1 MKKFY
6 LTLPLLSDPNLF
18 VLKADR
24 ESMSFL
30 VFSTLSTIA
39 FLLSIARG
47 CACAF
52 HHEHE
57 GEPYSPGRPTASK
70 GGGGGA
76 VRGAEG
82 GDAGGLSSSWLSYLT
97 PKLHSE

>member
-57 GEPYSPGRPTASK
+57 GEPYSPGRPTANR
-70 GGGGGA
+70 
-76 VRGAEG
+76 V
-82 GDAGGLSSSWLSYLT
+82 
-97 PKLHSE
+97 KLLI